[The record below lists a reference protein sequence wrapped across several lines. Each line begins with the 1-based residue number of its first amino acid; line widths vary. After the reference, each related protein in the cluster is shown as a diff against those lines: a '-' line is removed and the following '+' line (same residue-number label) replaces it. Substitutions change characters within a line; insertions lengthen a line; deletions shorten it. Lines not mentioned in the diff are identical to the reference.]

1 MPQPPYQVRCSQ
13 VVAESLRQLQRR
25 ASRAGYGELVLEAFR
40 LVVERLKA
48 DPSELGEPLYRLPV
62 LRMQVRLGIVP
73 PLVVDF
79 AVSEDHP
86 LVIIRGIK
94 SQRE

>member
-1 MPQPPYQVRCSQ
+1 MAKPPYDVRCSQ

-25 ASRAGYGELVLEAFR
+25 ASRAEYGESMLEAFR

-48 DPSELGEPLYRLPV
+48 DPIDRLA
-62 LRMQVRLGIVP
+62 IVP

-94 SQRE
+94 SQKA